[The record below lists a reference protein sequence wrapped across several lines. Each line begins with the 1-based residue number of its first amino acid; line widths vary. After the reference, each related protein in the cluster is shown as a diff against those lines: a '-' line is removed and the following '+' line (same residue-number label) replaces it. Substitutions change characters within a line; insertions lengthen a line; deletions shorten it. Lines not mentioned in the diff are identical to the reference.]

1 MNATILVMGTAGREV
16 AMMPARVT
24 EIGALSL
31 AGLAA
36 RYAAGRRRADTAWPV
51 LVESRL
57 GDIGEV
63 DEVSVLPLVER
74 LTQDGAPTGA
84 LRGEPAP

>member
-16 AMMPARVT
+16 AMMSARVT

-36 RYAAGRRRADTAWPV
+36 RCAAGRRRADTAWPV

-74 LTQDGAPTGA
+74 LTPDGAPTGA